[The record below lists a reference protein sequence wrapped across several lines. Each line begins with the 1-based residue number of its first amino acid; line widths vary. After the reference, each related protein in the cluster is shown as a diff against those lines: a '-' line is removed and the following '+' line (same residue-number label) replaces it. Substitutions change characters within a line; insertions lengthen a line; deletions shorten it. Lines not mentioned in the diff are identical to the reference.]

1 MRGCGAGGEAFI
13 AVERRWRLGG
23 MRRRP
28 AAEIMAVGAG
38 VNGGRG
44 SARRRDASGRR
55 RPLQASLCRGRRRL
69 YGVNGGRGGVRAHG
83 IGGGR
88 ETCGVCGRVTGRRS
102 VRARPMAPAW
112 RSPTRRARAGGCTA
126 RGGLARRV
134 GRPGRVR
141 GEREA
146 ESRRG
151 KSRPGAGSGPG
162 REQGRGGWWRGRA
175 VRSRGRGPGRCS
187 AAFGKEGG
195 EGRKERREEKKEK
208 EEKKRKE
215 KEKGKKKKKK
225 EGKEK
230 GKREGE
236 RGPRRD
242 HGADRGAGRPRLASG
257 RARARRAGRGE
268 TGCWIRVSGLWGI
281 GSPGGTGRIPENWG

>member
-38 VNGGRG
+38 VNGGWG
-44 SARRRDASGRR
+44 SVRRRDASGRR

-83 IGGGR
+83 IGAAGKR
-88 ETCGVCGRVTGRRS
+88 AVCGACGRVMGRRS

-195 EGRKERREEKKEK
+195 EGRKERGEEKKEK

-215 KEKGKKKKKK
+215 KENGKEKEKEKGGERKGKK
-225 EGKEK
+225 
-230 GKREGE
+230 E
-236 RGPRRD
+236 RG
-242 HGADRGAGRPRLASG
+242 RGLR
-257 RARARRAGRGE
+257 
-268 TGCWIRVSGLWGI
+268 
-281 GSPGGTGRIPENWG
+281 

>member
-88 ETCGVCGRVTGRRS
+88 ETCGVRRVRPSDGAPQRACAANGPGVAQPNAASACGWLHGSGWLGTARRS
-102 VRARPMAPAW
+102 AREGAGGGVRA
-112 RSPTRRARAGGCTA
+112 
-126 RGGLARRV
+126 L
-134 GRPGRVR
+134 
-141 GEREA
+141 EEQ
-146 ESRRG
+146 
-151 KSRPGAGSGPG
+151 AGSGERPREG
-162 REQGRGGWWRGRA
+162 AGARGVVARPSRAEQGKGAGPVLCRVREGGRR
-175 VRSRGRGPGRCS
+175 R
-187 AAFGKEGG
+187 EEG
-195 EGRKERREEKKEK
+195 EGRRKERKGGK
-208 EEKKRKE
+208 EKKRERKWEKE
-215 KEKGKKKKKK
+215 KEKGGER
-225 EGKEK
+225 EGK
-230 GKREGE
+230 KRGGE
-236 RGPRRD
+236 RSAPGSRR
-242 HGADRGAGRPRLASG
+242 
-257 RARARRAGRGE
+257 
-268 TGCWIRVSGLWGI
+268 
-281 GSPGGTGRIPENWG
+281 

>member
-1 MRGCGAGGEAFI
+1 M
-13 AVERRWRLGG
+13 
-23 MRRRP
+23 
-28 AAEIMAVGAG
+28 
-38 VNGGRG
+38 
-44 SARRRDASGRR
+44 
-55 RPLQASLCRGRRRL
+55 
-69 YGVNGGRGGVRAHG
+69 
-83 IGGGR
+83 
-88 ETCGVCGRVTGRRS
+88 
-102 VRARPMAPAW
+102 
-112 RSPTRRARAGGCTA
+112 
-126 RGGLARRV
+126 ARRV

-195 EGRKERREEKKEK
+195 EGRKERGEEKKEK

-215 KEKGKKKKKK
+215 KENGKKKKKK

-236 RGPRRD
+236 VLAGITALIAEPVGHAWRPGARERDAQVEGKQGAGYGCRVFGESGDPAGQGGFRKTGVRVLRRD
-242 HGADRGAGRPRLASG
+242 
-257 RARARRAGRGE
+257 RAQRRE
-268 TGCWIRVSGLWGI
+268 TKF
-281 GSPGGTGRIPENWG
+281 

>member
-88 ETCGVCGRVTGRRS
+88 ETCGVRRVRPSGGAPQRACAANGPGVAQPNAASACGWLHGSGWLGTARRS
-102 VRARPMAPAW
+102 AR
-112 RSPTRRARAGGCTA
+112 
-126 RGGLARRV
+126 
-134 GRPGRVR
+134 
-141 GEREA
+141 E
-146 ESRRG
+146 
-151 KSRPGAGSGPG
+151 GAG
-162 REQGRGGWWRGRA
+162 
-175 VRSRGRGPGRCS
+175 
-187 AAFGKEGG
+187 
-195 EGRKERREEKKEK
+195 
-208 EEKKRKE
+208 
-215 KEKGKKKKKK
+215 
-225 EGKEK
+225 
-230 GKREGE
+230 
-236 RGPRRD
+236 
-242 HGADRGAGRPRLASG
+242 
-257 RARARRAGRGE
+257 
-268 TGCWIRVSGLWGI
+268 
-281 GSPGGTGRIPENWG
+281 

>member
-1 MRGCGAGGEAFI
+1 M
-13 AVERRWRLGG
+13 ERRWRLGG

-88 ETCGVCGRVTGRRS
+88 ETCGVRRVRPSDGAPQRACAANGPGVAQPNAASACGWLHGS
-102 VRARPMAPAW
+102 GW
-112 RSPTRRARAGGCTA
+112 LGTA
-126 RGGLARRV
+126 R
-134 GRPGRVR
+134 
-141 GEREA
+141 EEQ
-146 ESRRG
+146 
-151 KSRPGAGSGPG
+151 AGSGERPREGAGEGG
-162 REQGRGGWWRGRA
+162 RWRGRA

-195 EGRKERREEKKEK
+195 EGRKERGEEKKEK

-215 KEKGKKKKKK
+215 KENGKKKKKK

-281 GSPGGTGRIPENWG
+281 GRSGGTGKIPETGVRVSRRDLELNDEAEF

>member
-1 MRGCGAGGEAFI
+1 M
-13 AVERRWRLGG
+13 ERRWRLGG

-28 AAEIMAVGAG
+28 AAGIMAVGAG

-88 ETCGVCGRVTGRRS
+88 KTCGVRRVRPSDGVPQRACAANGPGVAQPNAASACGWLHGSGWLGTARRS
-102 VRARPMAPAW
+102 AREGA
-112 RSPTRRARAGGCTA
+112 
-126 RGGLARRV
+126 
-134 GRPGRVR
+134 

-162 REQGRGGWWRGRA
+162 REQGKGAGPVLCRVREGGRR
-175 VRSRGRGPGRCS
+175 R
-187 AAFGKEGG
+187 EEG
-195 EGRKERREEKKEK
+195 EGRRKERKGGK
-208 EEKKRKE
+208 EKKRERKWEKEKE
-215 KEKGKKKKKK
+215 KEKGGER
-225 EGKEK
+225 EGK
-230 GKREGE
+230 KRGGE
-236 RGPRRD
+236 RSAPGSRR
-242 HGADRGAGRPRLASG
+242 
-257 RARARRAGRGE
+257 
-268 TGCWIRVSGLWGI
+268 
-281 GSPGGTGRIPENWG
+281 